1 MGLGKGKRIVGFVVS
16 SWDLWERGLVLEIE
30 GEFQNAKLLH
40 LFLVVFDPL
49 LSQLLVPAL
58 FPFFS
63 ILFLLRSIALF
74 SLVSV

>member
-1 MGLGKGKRIVGFVVS
+1 MVFVVS
-16 SWDLWERGLVLEIE
+16 CWDLWEMGLVLKIE

-40 LFLVVFDPL
+40 PFLVVFDPL
-49 LSQLLVPAL
+49 LSQLLVPVP

-74 SLVSV
+74 SLASV